1 MNENKIAGIV
11 LFAAASAHF
20 LNFIFGGQ
28 MSIWSYVIPQLL
40 SLFISIF
47 LGYLA
52 YKLIS

>member
-11 LFAAASAHF
+11 LFTAASVHL
-20 LNFIFGGQ
+20 LNFLFAGQ
-28 MSIWSYVIPQLL
+28 MSIWSYVIPPLL